1 MNNATQ
7 KNSFII
13 FLAIIV
19 FVISSCAKK
28 VNFQTSAVVPAARGY
43 VKVKKDNNS
52 NYAIKIQLYNLAD
65 VKRLESSRKTYVVWM
80 ETDEQS
86 SKNIGQINSSSGMLS
101 KTLKASFQSVSP
113 VKPNRIF
120 ITSEDD
126 GSTQYPGN
134 EIILSTD
141 KF

>member
-13 FLAIIV
+13 FLAIMV

>member
-13 FLAIIV
+13 FLAIMV

-134 EIILSTD
+134 EIILSTN

>member
-1 MNNATQ
+1 MIKGAQ

-13 FLAIIV
+13 LLAIMV

-80 ETDEQS
+80 ESDEQS
-86 SKNIGQINSSSGMLS
+86 SKNIGQINSSAGMLS